1 MPYLVSFADTVV
13 KVLLNKMLPAAE
25 ILERTSYLHHATS
38 NIMRHIATRSTFPD
52 VINNPANSFVT
63 GTAVINNTHTPSR
76 HSHTNRTSFVIG
88 TGVINNEQ
96 LCNSFVITPAL

>member
-1 MPYLVSFADTVV
+1 VPYLVSFADTVV

-52 VINNPANSFVT
+52 VINTPANKLYKRYCSNKQH
-63 GTAVINNTHTPSR
+63 IHTK
-76 HSHTNRTSFVIG
+76 
-88 TGVINNEQ
+88 
-96 LCNSFVITPAL
+96 